1 MWGLVGVADGV
12 AAATSHPATA
22 KPLGPRGNDGGGEY
36 AIMLLLS
43 DSRWR
48 GRRAVKNRFF
58 VLYSNVIKLRM
69 KTVFFAGPIFFQRP

>member
-1 MWGLVGVADGV
+1 VGVVDGV

-22 KPLGPRGNDGGGEY
+22 KPLGPRGNGSGGEY

-43 DSRWR
+43 DSIWR

-58 VLYSNVIKLRM
+58 CVVFKRK
-69 KTVFFAGPIFFQRP
+69 KTPHENRFFAGLIFFQRP